1 MGANDGSGPVVSEE
15 VSIIESFEA
24 KIGIGKNREE
34 QKETVRIP
42 LTRKDKEAEDGELN
56 TIVFVGDAA
65 LSKGREV
72 HLEFFPFYY
81 DDGEVFPL
89 IKASVSVP
97 PSQNVYGY
105 DVEIRTNNVRLL
117 KPGVLRA
124 EVWLPN
130 VLAEEAWLTVE
141 IRF

>member
-1 MGANDGSGPVVSEE
+1 MEANDGSGPVVSEE

-24 KIGIGKNREE
+24 KIDIGKNREE

-42 LTRKDKEAEDGELN
+42 LTRKNKEAEDDELN
-56 TIVFVGDAA
+56 TIVFVGNAA
-65 LSKGREV
+65 LSGGREV

-81 DDGEVFPL
+81 DDGGVYPL
-89 IKASVSVP
+89 IEASISVP
-97 PSQNVYGY
+97 PNQNVYGY
-105 DVEIRTNNVRLL
+105 DVKIRTNNVRLL
-117 KPGVLRA
+117 KLGVLRA